1 MPFEVKKVG
10 KSYKLWKINEKK
22 YAKVKFKTKKTAIN
36 QAKNYMRY
44 RKENPIVVGNKI
56 LNRKSNQK

>member
-56 LNRKSNQK
+56 LNRKYNKK

>member
-1 MPFEVKKVG
+1 MPFQVKKVG

-22 YAKVKFKTKKTAIN
+22 FSKVNFKSKKTAIN

-44 RKENPIVVGNKI
+44 RNETPIVVGNKI
-56 LNRKSNQK
+56 LHSKKTKK